1 MDCRKK
7 QLARR
12 IPSAAD
18 IKTSRLYRSTISTTM
33 IRAILLVMIISVA
46 AFFSTSAY
54 ANHLNYLGPT
64 GLSASVNGGDV
75 TLTWDPYGSFPSDCS
90 AGREIRIFR
99 EDNGS
104 GTFTQ
109 ITSVVPGA
117 TTHTDLG
124 LADGTYAYRIQARCN
139 VPAVPMVSPAD
150 TNNLSAFSN
159 IATATVTSAPACA
172 GAPAIEAS
180 ASPLA
185 LWPPNGKLTP
195 VTVMGTV
202 TPQANCSLP
211 GSIMYS
217 IVDEYGE
224 LSTASPVPV
233 ALSGA
238 NFTFQVSLEA
248 SRLGND
254 LDGRFYAI
262 ELDTIDGGMFDIY
275 VIVPHDQRK
284 K

>member
-1 MDCRKK
+1 MEYKKEQPACR
-7 QLARR
+7 
-12 IPSAAD
+12 IFSAAER
-18 IKTSRLYRSTISTTM
+18 KRSRLCGFTM
-33 IRAILLVMIISVA
+33 WTKMTRAIAIVMIISVA
-46 AFFSTSAY
+46 AFFSTSAF

-75 TLTWDPYGSFPSDCS
+75 ILTWDAYGSFPSNCS

-117 TTHTDLG
+117 TTHTDAG

-139 VPAVPMVSPAD
+139 VPAVPTVSPAD
-150 TNNLSAFSN
+150 SNNLSAFSN
-159 IATATVTSAPACA
+159 IATATVTSAPVCA

-195 VTVMGTV
+195 ITVMGTV

-238 NFTFQVSLEA
+238 NFSFQVSLEA